1 MHSSGNYVFG
11 GGQTELQR
19 LIVQAAGLEAE
30 ASWLLGNVPVRSGW
44 RAADIGCGPIGILDL
59 LSQRVGP
66 LGRVVGLEPEPRFAD
81 MAAREVE
88 RRELRNVRV
97 VRGDAQSPCLE
108 HGSFDFVHERLVLMN
123 MPDTERRRFI
133 SQMLSLAKP
142 GGTIALQ
149 DYDRVSCV
157 CYPEHPSWTILLGA
171 YDEAFR
177 ASGGDG
183 GTGRALPW
191 LLRSAGAQD
200 VQAKVH
206 AKLVDMD
213 SSRRTHHLGLLE
225 VMHEKIVSFGR
236 LKESELAEHKQAL
249 RRHLADPDTVV
260 IDHLLVQAWGR
271 KPC

>member
-1 MHSSGNYVFG
+1 MASGPSPHPAVQRRSPGCSARKPRNGQAWSRKSASNSNAMICRGRRGPMHSSGNYVFG

-19 LIVQAAGLEAE
+19 LVIQAAGLEAE
-30 ASWLLGNVPVRSGW
+30 ASWLLDNIPVGCGW

-66 LGRVVGLEPEPRFAD
+66 RGRVVGLEPEPRFAD

-97 VRGDAQSPCLE
+97 VRGDAHSPSLE
-108 HGSFDFVHERLVLMN
+108 HGSFDFVHERLVLLN

-157 CYPEHPSWTILLGA
+157 CYPEHLSW
-171 YDEAFR
+171 
-177 ASGGDG
+177 
-183 GTGRALPW
+183 
-191 LLRSAGAQD
+191 
-200 VQAKVH
+200 
-206 AKLVDMD
+206 
-213 SSRRTHHLGLLE
+213 
-225 VMHEKIVSFGR
+225 
-236 LKESELAEHKQAL
+236 
-249 RRHLADPDTVV
+249 
-260 IDHLLVQAWGR
+260 
-271 KPC
+271 

>member
-1 MHSSGNYVFG
+1 MHPSGNYVFG

-19 LIVQAAGLEAE
+19 LLIQAAGLEHE
-30 ASWLLGNVPVRSGW
+30 ANWLLDNVPVTSGW
-44 RAADIGCGPIGILDL
+44 CAVDIGCGPIGVLDL

-66 LGRVVGLEPEPRFAD
+66 RGRVLGVEPEPRFAD
-81 MAAREVE
+81 MAAREIE

-97 VRGDAQSPCLE
+97 VRGDAHSPGLE

-123 MPDTERRRFI
+123 MPDTERRRFV
-133 SQMLSLAKP
+133 SQMLMLVKP
-142 GGTIALQ
+142 GGIIALQ

-157 CYPEHPSWTILLGA
+157 CYPEHPSWGILLGA

-177 ASGGDG
+177 AGGGDG
-183 GTGRALPW
+183 STGRTLPW
-191 LLRSAGAQD
+191 LLRSAGAQN

-206 AKLVDMD
+206 ARFVDLD
-213 SSRRTHHLGLLE
+213 HSRRTHHLGLLE

-236 LKESELAEHKQAL
+236 LKESELAEHKKAL
-249 RRHLADPDTVV
+249 RQHLANPDTVV
-260 IDHLLVQAWGR
+260 IDHLLVQAWGG

>member
-1 MHSSGNYVFG
+1 MPD
-11 GGQTELQR
+11 
-19 LIVQAAGLEAE
+19 A
-30 ASWLLGNVPVRSGW
+30 
-44 RAADIGCGPIGILDL
+44 
-59 LSQRVGP
+59 
-66 LGRVVGLEPEPRFAD
+66 
-81 MAAREVE
+81 E
-88 RRELRNVRV
+88 RR
-97 VRGDAQSPCLE
+97 Q
-108 HGSFDFVHERLVLMN
+108 
-123 MPDTERRRFI
+123 FI

-157 CYPEHPSWTILLGA
+157 CYPEHPSWTILLAA

-183 GTGRALPW
+183 STGRTLPW

-200 VQAKVH
+200 VRAKVH
-206 AKLVDMD
+206 AKFVDMD

-225 VMHEKIVSFGR
+225 VMHEKILSFGR
-236 LKESELAEHKQAL
+236 LKESELAEHKKAL